1 MRVHFWAVSHSE
13 TQPLLALSPLPAG
26 HQEDSMSHFPR
37 KTAQLVCAG
46 AMLALATLSTTAGAQ
61 SAANYP
67 NKPVRVILPY
77 APGGS
82 TTAVTRIFT
91 MKMSEVW
98 GHTVILDNMGGGNT
112 IIGSQAMV
120 RAPADG
126 YTLLTVTSTH
136 VINPWLQAKLP
147 YDTLKDFAAIS
158 TLTRSDYM
166 LTAYP
171 GFPPNNLKE
180 FLAYAKANPG
190 KINSAS
196 VGLGTVQHLVN
207 ELFMEATGVN
217 ITVVPYKG
225 GGPATADLVSGVVQV
240 SFNNLVNFASHVKAG
255 KLKGIAISGDKR
267 NPVLPNVP
275 TFAESGLKGY
285 VANNWFAMLAPAGT
299 SRDIITKVNAE
310 IGKAQAS
317 KDVQDL
323 LARLGVDPFPSSVAD
338 TEALIRTDMAR
349 FGKIIKEKNI
359 KALD

>member
-1 MRVHFWAVSHSE
+1 MLHF
-13 TQPLLALSPLPAG
+13 Q
-26 HQEDSMSHFPR
+26 R
-37 KTAQLVCAG
+37 ITAQLLCSG
-46 AMLALATLSTTAGAQ
+46 ALIALATLATLSTTALAQ
-61 SAANYP
+61 SAASYP

-91 MKMSEVW
+91 QKMSEVW
-98 GHTVILDNMGGGNT
+98 GHTVILENQGGGNT
-112 IIGSQAMV
+112 IIGSNAMA
-120 RAPADG
+120 RAAPDG

-136 VINPWLQAKLP
+136 VINPWLQPKLP

-171 GFPPNNLKE
+171 AFPPNNFKE
-180 FLAYAKANPG
+180 FMAYAKANPG

-207 ELFMEATGVN
+207 ELLMEATGIQ

-225 GGPATADLVSGVVQV
+225 GGPATADLVAGVVQV

-255 KLKGIAISGDKR
+255 KLKGIAISGDRR
-267 NPVLPNVP
+267 NPVLPDVP

-285 VANNWFAMLAPAGT
+285 VANNWFAMLAPAAAPK
-299 SRDIITKVNAE
+299 DIITKVHAE
-310 IGKAQAS
+310 IGKAQAT
-317 KDVQDL
+317 KEIQTML
-323 LARLGVDPFPSSVAD
+323 TNLGVDPFPSSIAE
-338 TEALIRTDMAR
+338 TEALIRTDLAR
-349 FGKIIKEKNI
+349 YGKIIKEKNI
-359 KALD
+359 QALD